1 MGRFPVVVVL
11 AESEP
16 HVVRRCRRRHV
27 YASANR
33 ARQRHFVRL
42 DRVYAPTVVAKW
54 NVYRLQW
61 NNRRETL
68 SRIDRRRARSWRL
81 PMDVMNFI
89 LIFAGI
95 AILAGGVYL
104 LKTLARLSREGKSWV
119 KKGFMGDVAV
129 FVVLGVFC
137 AGIVLIGYG
146 LGLGA

>member
-1 MGRFPVVVVL
+1 
-11 AESEP
+11 
-16 HVVRRCRRRHV
+16 
-27 YASANR
+27 
-33 ARQRHFVRL
+33 
-42 DRVYAPTVVAKW
+42 
-54 NVYRLQW
+54 
-61 NNRRETL
+61 
-68 SRIDRRRARSWRL
+68 
-81 PMDVMNFI
+81 MDVMNFI